1 MVWLIGTFVAYY
13 LWLYLTAT
21 GTDYSDRLDYYF
33 DFTEDEDD
41 LDDRTKESVEKYEY
55 KIPEYTEKQRT
66 KDSLGYLLLFLF
78 IMFLIS
84 YFLY

>member
-41 LDDRTKESVEKYEY
+41 E
-55 KIPEYTEKQRT
+55 
-66 KDSLGYLLLFLF
+66 
-78 IMFLIS
+78 
-84 YFLY
+84 